1 MDFWTRPLLFLPGLT
16 YPQFPNVNLSY
27 STNSTPVFQSVSLNT
42 CLPPSNNPQG
52 FVPLPTCQQDH
63 PASISCPVQHGKAN
77 DIKRLFLI
85 LSRHQ
90 KLHDV
95 NDGSDRNWQND
106 SVTRFLESN
115 LEVVCPFASSAPSGR
130 LVLWIASKW
139 IENNVVHLFQGIGRN
154 EWKRLCSSWI
164 IHSFY
169 GDWWHY
175 ESTSPPMGWTRWID
189 FGAAPCSQCLL
200 RPPWVLGPTDETLTR
215 SQKSSCLSGKN
226 WRNRPQSSSFLR
238 DLLSSSSVKSKITW
252 QISRSNKVFL
262 RETPS
267 LCLIISID
275 IQIGIVQV
283 LTLKILQRYCKDT
296 ANIP

>member
-77 DIKRLFLI
+77 DIKRLFLT

-106 SVTRFLESN
+106 SVTMRKSLSWEQ
-115 LEVVCPFASSAPSGR
+115 SGSR
-130 LVLWIASKW
+130 L
-139 IENNVVHLFQGIGRN
+139 
-154 EWKRLCSSWI
+154 
-164 IHSFY
+164 SFRIFC
-169 GDWWHY
+169 
-175 ESTSPPMGWTRWID
+175 T
-189 FGAAPCSQCLL
+189 
-200 RPPWVLGPTDETLTR
+200 
-215 SQKSSCLSGKN
+215 
-226 WRNRPQSSSFLR
+226 
-238 DLLSSSSVKSKITW
+238 
-252 QISRSNKVFL
+252 L
-262 RETPS
+262 RETCALDCFEMNWEQCVAACFKALEETNGNDSVPLGS
-267 LCLIISID
+267 FIPLMETGGTMNLHLHQWAGHAKLIL
-275 IQIGIVQV
+275 VQRLV
-283 LTLKILQRYCKDT
+283 HNVSCDRHEF
-296 ANIP
+296 